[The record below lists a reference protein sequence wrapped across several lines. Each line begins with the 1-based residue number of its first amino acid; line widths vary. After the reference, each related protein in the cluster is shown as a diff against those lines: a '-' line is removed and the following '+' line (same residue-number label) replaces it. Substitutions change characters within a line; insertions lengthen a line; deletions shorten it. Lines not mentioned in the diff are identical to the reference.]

1 MRAARMRQCLDDMA
15 FNQPAS
21 GGYMNS
27 NAVTAAIS
35 GGAGMLGSIFGG
47 IFQTKNV
54 KRQIKAQLEENQRNR
69 EYNLNLARMQNQWNI
84 DQWNR
89 ENAYND
95 PSMVMARLKAAG
107 LNPDLVYQNGAA
119 QTPSAVSPAMTSGA
133 PSSPVDMSGLLQ
145 MPNYGNVFR
154 SAMEAAAQ
162 GAGIRKTG
170 RESDKIQV
178 QANQISI
185 DNVTRAA
192 QNQVAL
198 EAGRA
203 NIFLSKSTAE
213 LNDEKKNE
221 VKINCNKISAEIDKI
236 YSDRDVN
243 LKKIELMDAKIVET
257 RFNMWMKSRQFD
269 EMVKLWQSEVNRN
282 NAAAAVDRTTAEFQ
296 VMTMA
301 ARAYGI
307 SLDNSGKLAGIH
319 KTRWDVSNAAK
330 QGQLL
335 DIGIDRA
342 TVELENYKEHG
353 GDLMASQ
360 VALRRCAAAGQI
372 INSVGNFIGN
382 AAGAINPIKS
392 AVGGLA
398 RNASPAQLP
407 NYNPPQWNT
416 SGAYMGGY

>member
-1 MRAARMRQCLDDMA
+1 MAANPGQA
-15 FNQPAS
+15 

-35 GGAGMLGSIFGG
+35 GGSGMLGSIWGG

-54 KRQIKAQLEENQRNR
+54 KRQIRAQIAENQRNR
-69 EYNLNLARMQNQWNI
+69 EYNLNLARLQNQWNI

-119 QTPSAVSPAMTSGA
+119 QVPSAASPEMTAGA
-133 PSSPVDMSGLLQ
+133 PSNPVDMSGYLQ

-154 SAMEAAAQ
+154 SAMEAAVQ
-162 GAGIRKTG
+162 GATIRKTG
-170 RESDKIQV
+170 RESNKIQV

-185 DNVTRAA
+185 DNITRAA
-192 QNQVAL
+192 QNQIAL

-213 LNDEKKNE
+213 LNEEKKNE
-221 VKINCNKISAEIDKI
+221 VKINCNKLSAEIDKI

-243 LKKIELMDAKIVET
+243 LKKIETMDVKIVET
-257 RFNMWMKSRQFD
+257 RFNMWLKSRQFN

-282 NAAAAVDRTTAEFQ
+282 NAAAAVDRSTAEFQ

-307 SLDNSGKLAGIH
+307 SLDNSQKLAGIH
-319 KTRWDVSNAAK
+319 KTRWDVATSSK
-330 QGQLL
+330 QNQLL

-342 TVELENYKEHG
+342 TIELENYKQYG
-353 GDLMASQ
+353 DDLMASQ
-360 VALRRCAAAGQI
+360 VALQRCMAAGQI
-372 INSVGNFIGN
+372 INSVGNFVGN
-382 AAGAINPIKS
+382 VAGAINPIKS

-407 NYNPPQWNT
+407 NYNPPQWNS

>member
-1 MRAARMRQCLDDMA
+1 MIMA
-15 FNQPAS
+15 GFFA
-21 GGYMNS
+21 GAG
-27 NAVTAAIS
+27 AGLIS
-35 GGAGMLGSIFGG
+35 GIASTLGSVVGG
-47 IFQTKNV
+47 LFQKRNV
-54 KRQIKAQLEENQRNR
+54 DKQIAAQREENRLNR
-69 EYNLNLARMQNQWNI
+69 EWNLNLARMQNQWNI

-95 PSMVMARLKAAG
+95 PYMVMARLKDAG

-119 QTPSAVSPAMTSGA
+119 QSPSAASPEMTAGA
-133 PSSPVDMSGLLQ
+133 PSSPVDTSGMLQ
-145 MPNYGNVFR
+145 YPNYGNVFR
-154 SAMEAAAQ
+154 AALTA
-162 GAGIRKTG
+162 AGDALIMRKTNK
-170 RESDKIQV
+170 ETDNIQV
-178 QANQISI
+178 KTQQISI
-185 DNVTRAA
+185 DNITRAA

-221 VKINCNKISAEIDKI
+221 VKINCNKLTAEIDKI

-243 LKKIELMDAKIVET
+243 LKKIETMDVKIVET
-257 RFNMWMKSRQFD
+257 RFNMWMKSREFD
-269 EMVKLWQSEVNRN
+269 QMVKVWMSEVNRN
-282 NAAAAVDRTTAEFQ
+282 NAGAAVDRSTAEFQ

-307 SLDNSGKLAGIH
+307 SVDNSLKLAGVH

-330 QGQLL
+330 QGQIL

-342 TVELENYKEHG
+342 TVELENYKEYG

-360 VALRRCAAAGQI
+360 VALTRCAAAGQI

-407 NYNPPQWNT
+407 NYNPPQWNS